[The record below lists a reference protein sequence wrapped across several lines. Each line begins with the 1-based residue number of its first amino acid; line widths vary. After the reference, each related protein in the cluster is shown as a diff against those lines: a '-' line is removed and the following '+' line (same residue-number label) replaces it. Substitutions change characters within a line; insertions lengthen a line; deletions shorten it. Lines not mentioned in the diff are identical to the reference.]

1 MTFPIKTSDGY
12 DARPVVLVDP
22 ATGEPYIASAGGGG
36 SNTTEATQLLVLAEL
51 QNLDNEVGALDVA
64 AAAAD
69 GTGNYSVIAGIKRA
83 LLNWASLLARI
94 PTLALSGRVRTEELG
109 QLGAARQL
117 PAGAANAN
125 TALTSTCR
133 RISIHAR
140 GGNIRFAI
148 GSTAQTASGTSHYI
162 AQGER
167 LDLCVPATPNIGVI
181 RADATDCTLEVTE
194 LSEPV

>member
-1 MTFPIKTSDGY
+1 MTAGISVKLTDTDLALPGTQPQVQAMRINPDGTIT
-12 DARPVVLVDP
+12 P
-22 ATGEPYIASAGGGG
+22 
-36 SNTTEATQLLVLAEL
+36 
-51 QNLDNEVGALDVA
+51 EVGV
-64 AAAAD
+64 
-69 GTGNYSVIAGIKRA
+69 
-83 LLNWASLLARI
+83 ASL
-94 PTLALSGRVRTEELG
+94 PTLLALSGRVRTEELG
-109 QLGAARQL
+109 QLGVARQL
-117 PAGAANAN
+117 AAGAASAN